1 MSSQQP
7 QKALITPQR
16 VVMIHPDAPGYP
28 GFGRSCNGCGLCCLA
43 APCPMGMLVTGK
55 RKGPCDALVWS
66 MSASEY
72 RCGLILKP
80 RDFVPVLPERL
91 VRALVHRWIAAGAG
105 CDAHLE
111 RLDIGASKS

>member
-1 MSSQQP
+1 
-7 QKALITPQR
+7 
-16 VVMIHPDAPGYP
+16 
-28 GFGRSCNGCGLCCLA
+28 
-43 APCPMGMLVTGK
+43 
-55 RKGPCDALVWS
+55 